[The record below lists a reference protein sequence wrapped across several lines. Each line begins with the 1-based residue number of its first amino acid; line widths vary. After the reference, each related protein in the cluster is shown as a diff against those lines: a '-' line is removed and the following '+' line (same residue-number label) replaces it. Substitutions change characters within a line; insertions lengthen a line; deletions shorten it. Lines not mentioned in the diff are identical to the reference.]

1 MTEQNRHSDN
11 SALTQKEINQL
22 VQRTEIAF
30 RLTAAVL
37 LSNENKIVSRL
48 RETIATKKPLSFATL
63 AIVVDILEIAKKG
76 IDTARS
82 RGGLKI
88 ASAAEQAIDGGM
100 FLVGQI
106 GIGEEYSLG
115 SQGNVL
121 AKIFDQMTEERQTLS
136 NSQIPLSEQARQY
149 LDMERRA
156 RELGAQYREDPSG
169 FAIIND
175 TIKKLQNP
183 LFDPR
188 TIIPDG
194 FTPQDFVICGIRET
208 ADFYQKVYL
217 LGHRAS
223 LGPKPKNLN

>member
-11 SALTQKEINQL
+11 SPLTQREINQL
-22 VQRTEIAF
+22 VKRIENAF
-30 RLTAAVL
+30 RLVGARN
-37 LSNENKIVSRL
+37 LSDADKVVGRL
-48 RETIATKKPLSFATL
+48 REEMGTEGSLSKATIGEVGILIQSATMGVNIVKSLRNGRIASATEL
-63 AIVVDILEIAKKG
+63 AV
-76 IDTARS
+76 
-82 RGGLKI
+82 RGGL
-88 ASAAEQAIDGGM
+88 

-169 FAIIND
+169 VCYN
-175 TIKKLQNP
+175 
-183 LFDPR
+183 
-188 TIIPDG
+188 
-194 FTPQDFVICGIRET
+194 
-208 ADFYQKVYL
+208 
-217 LGHRAS
+217 
-223 LGPKPKNLN
+223 